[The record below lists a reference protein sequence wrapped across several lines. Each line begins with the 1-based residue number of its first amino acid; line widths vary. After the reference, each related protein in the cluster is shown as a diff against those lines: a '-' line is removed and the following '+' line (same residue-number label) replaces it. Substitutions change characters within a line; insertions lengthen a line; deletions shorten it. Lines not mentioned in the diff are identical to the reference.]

1 MLRRFP
7 IAPFP
12 VALAAL
18 SLLGAVLSFFGLY
31 ADGYFFGTPA
41 CGIGKSAV
49 GSSADA
55 RGGSCKM
62 ACQGFS

>member
-7 IAPFP
+7 M
-12 VALAAL
+12 ALVAL

-49 GSSADA
+49 GSSVDA
-55 RGGSCKM
+55 CSGSCKM
-62 ACQGFS
+62 A